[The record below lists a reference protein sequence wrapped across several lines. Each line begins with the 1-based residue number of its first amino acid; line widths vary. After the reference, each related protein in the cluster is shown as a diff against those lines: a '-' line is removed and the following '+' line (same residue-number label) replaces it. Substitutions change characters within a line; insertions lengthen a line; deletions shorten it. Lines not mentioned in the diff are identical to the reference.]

1 MELIGKILIVDDE
14 KMTLDFF
21 DITLSKLGFEVI
33 KAVSGEEALD
43 KIKLYSPDLILLD
56 NILPSISGIEV
67 TQKIRNDK
75 KYKNIKD
82 IPIIMFSAIGEPNEK
97 VLSFEVGVDDYITK
111 PFNFSEVLARI
122 RSVFRHKKL
131 AEQILLREKKLAVL
145 ESLNNNLIAF
155 TKHIKKPLT
164 ELNDVANGIDINDK
178 YQIQKFMKKF
188 EIDYNE
194 MLALLNSLE
203 DEIMELQKNGD
214 KCKEEDLFLYNLED
228 RISKYIKAENKL

>member
-1 MELIGKILIVDDE
+1 MDIIGKILIVDDE

-43 KIKLYSPDLILLD
+43 KLKLYAPDLLLLD
-56 NILPSISGIEV
+56 NILPNMSGIEV

-75 KYKNIKD
+75 KYKHLKD
-82 IPIIMFSAIGEPNEK
+82 IPIIMFSAVGEPNEK

-122 RSVFRHKKL
+122 RSVFRHKRL
-131 AEQILLREKKLAVL
+131 AEQILLREKRLAVL
-145 ESLNNNLIAF
+145 ESLNNNLISF

-214 KCKEEDLFLYNLED
+214 KCKEDDLSLNNLEEK
-228 RISKYIKAENKL
+228 INKYIKAENKL